1 MAFLPSAEKVSY
13 TGFFFI
19 RQYDRIKNKKGVCT
33 MSLQE
38 LVIIRLNNIIKKKG
52 ITVNEAAK
60 RSHIPPSTL
69 NNILYGNEENIGVVT
84 LCKLCQGLEMTI
96 SEFFGDEMFERK

>member
-1 MAFLPSAEKVSY
+1 
-13 TGFFFI
+13 
-19 RQYDRIKNKKGVCT
+19 

-60 RSHIPPSTL
+60 RSHIAPPALKNT
-69 NNILYGNEENIGVVT
+69 LYGNEENIGVVT
-84 LCKLCQGLEMTI
+84 LCKLCQGLEMTV

>member
-1 MAFLPSAEKVSY
+1 
-13 TGFFFI
+13 
-19 RQYDRIKNKKGVCT
+19 

-60 RSHIPPSTL
+60 RSQIAPPAL
-69 NNILYGNEENIGVVT
+69 KNILYGNEENIGVVT
-84 LCKLCQGLEMTI
+84 LCKLCQGLEMTV

>member
-1 MAFLPSAEKVSY
+1 
-13 TGFFFI
+13 
-19 RQYDRIKNKKGVCT
+19 

>member
-1 MAFLPSAEKVSY
+1 
-13 TGFFFI
+13 
-19 RQYDRIKNKKGVCT
+19 

-60 RSHIPPSTL
+60 RSHIAPPAL
-69 NNILYGNEENIGVVT
+69 KNILYGNEENIGVVT
-84 LCKLCQGLEMTI
+84 LCKLCQGLEMTV
-96 SEFFGDEMFERK
+96 SEFFGKCSKENKIVDK

>member
-1 MAFLPSAEKVSY
+1 
-13 TGFFFI
+13 
-19 RQYDRIKNKKGVCT
+19 

-60 RSHIPPSTL
+60 RSHVPPATL
-69 NNILYGNEENIGVVT
+69 KNILYGNEENIDVVT
-84 LCKLCQGLEMTI
+84 LCELCQGLGMTV
-96 SEFFGDEMFERK
+96 SEFFCDEIFERK